1 VPSRII
7 DLAVISALI
16 TLGCTARIAGTA
28 DVTDAPPAP
37 VLTGGSGSGGSTSL
51 DPPAGGSMADC
62 ATPRVAYAPLKRLTR
77 AQYDNTV
84 RDLLGETGAP
94 SSGLAQD
101 EKLAAF
107 YTNAVSPVT
116 RLSVEQYADVAEQLA
131 RRAVAQGL
139 DTLVGC
145 SGAAQNADCAEAFV
159 RAFGQRAFR
168 RPPSEDEVARY
179 RGLFEKHSARG
190 FETGVRLV
198 LQAMLQSPSFVYH
211 LELTPGPDGADVVPV
226 SGYELAARL
235 SYALWNSAPDPELLD
250 AAGTG
255 ALNAVQGLRSQAE
268 RLLKSDRARDA
279 VASFHLQWLGLE
291 GKLDGVKDSA
301 SFPAWGPS
309 LVRAMEQE
317 TVDFADFVVRRGD
330 GRLQTLLSA
339 PFTVAGPE
347 VLSLYGVSAA
357 PAPDGT
363 VALDPTERAGLL
375 TQAAFLSAHAHSN
388 QTSPVHRGLAVR
400 KNLLCTELPDPPM
413 NVDNTPP
420 EPDPTATTRQRFE
433 QHRTN
438 ASCAGCHRLLD
449 PIGVGFES
457 YDAIGAYR
465 VRENG
470 LEIDATGELLDAGS
484 ASGTFNGAVELA
496 QRLSTSSAVRDCVQ
510 KQWFRFSLGRFEGDE
525 DSCTMQR
532 LSEAF
537 AASDYDVKALLLEL
551 VTSDA
556 FRYRKVTP

>member
-1 VPSRII
+1 MPSRII
-7 DLAVISALI
+7 DLAVIGALI
-16 TLGCTARIAGTA
+16 TLGCTARIEGSA

-37 VLTGGSGSGGSTSL
+37 VLTGGGGSAGSTSL
-51 DPPAGGSMADC
+51 NPPAGGSTAAC

-77 AQYDNTV
+77 EQYDNTV

-139 DTLVGC
+139 DSLAGC
-145 SGAAQNADCAEAFV
+145 SGAAQNVDCAAAFV

-168 RPPSEDEVARY
+168 RPLSEDEVARY

-211 LELTPGPDGADVVPV
+211 LELTPAPDGVDVIPLA
-226 SGYELAARL
+226 GYELAARL
-235 SYALWNSAPDPELLD
+235 SYALWNSTPDPELLD
-250 AAGTG
+250 AAGAG
-255 ALNAVQGLRSQAE
+255 ALNAVPGLRAQAE
-268 RLLKSDRARDA
+268 RLLSSDRARRA

-339 PFTVAGPE
+339 PFTIAGPE
-347 VLSLYGVSAA
+347 LLSLYGATASPAA
-357 PAPDGT
+357 DGT
-363 VALDPTERAGLL
+363 VALDPAERAGLL

-400 KNLLCTELPDPPM
+400 RNLLCTDLPDPPM

-433 QHRTN
+433 QHRAN

-449 PIGVGFES
+449 PIGVGFEN

-465 VRENG
+465 ARENG
-470 LEIDATGELLDAGS
+470 LEIDAAGELLEAGS
-484 ASGTFNGAVELA
+484 ASGTFTGAVELA
-496 QRLSTSSAVRDCVQ
+496 QRLSTSSAVRQCVQ
-510 KQWFRFSLGRFEGDE
+510 KQWFRFSLGRFEADE

-551 VTSDA
+551 VSSDA
-556 FRYRKVTP
+556 FRYKKVTP